1 MNKEFQMK
9 LLSLIERDS
18 KLSAD
23 ELAQM
28 LNCDAATV
36 EAALAELENEQVI
49 CGYHTLIN
57 WDKVDPDSWSSCASP
72 LRAATATIKSPK

>member
-18 KLSAD
+18 KLSEA

-28 LNCDAATV
+28 LACDTASV
-36 EAALAELENEQVI
+36 HAALTELEKI
-49 CGYHTLIN
+49 R
-57 WDKVDPDSWSSCASP
+57 SF
-72 LRAATATIKSPK
+72 AAIIH

>member
-18 KLSAD
+18 KLSEA

-28 LNCDAATV
+28 LACDTASV
-36 EAALAELENEQVI
+36 HAALTGWKMI
-49 CGYHTLIN
+49 R
-57 WDKVDPDSWSSCASP
+57 SF
-72 LRAATATIKSPK
+72 AAIIH